1 MVQKQDAGP
10 AETSGLFNLC
20 EVTKCSKVNRRQ
32 KKSVTRSTKKTKST
46 KGAAVQWH
54 YEAFNDLLNV
64 YLTCSNCR
72 LVWPRLHHSYSHS
85 SAPKLALFSFG
96 EVWKNMEGRMR
107 YPGDKLTRCLNH
119 FCRLRLTQRRKRLF
133 SEHPSTIW
141 ALTSEYHYPVHVHFS
156 ETRPHLEL
164 FSADLPPIVLFRLS
178 PGCILFSS
186 QEGEF
191 FSRVSI
197 AM

>member
-1 MVQKQDAGP
+1 MLKSESK
-10 AETSGLFNLC
+10 AEKKWRDQPKTL
-20 EVTKCSKVNRRQ
+20 KVP
-32 KKSVTRSTKKTKST
+32 
-46 KGAAVQWH
+46 KGAAVQRH

-64 YLTCSNCR
+64 YLTSSNCR
-72 LVWPRLHHSYSHS
+72 VVRPRLHHSYSHS
-85 SAPKLALFSFG
+85 SAPKLSLFSFE
-96 EVWKNMEGRMR
+96 EVWKSVEGRMR
-107 YPGDKLTRCLNH
+107 YPGDKLTRCLNC
-119 FCRLRLTQRRKRLF
+119 FCRLRLIQRRKRLF

-197 AM
+197 AR